1 MKNPRKKEFEQE
13 ELRERL
19 QKHLKQKALQPYLFA
34 SQSGIAPATVYR
46 LLSRMNVSIKN
57 QKKIEIGIQAGEI
70 FDGIQLSKAVDFCE
84 EFKTK
89 PECCDHEFIS
99 REYASQPFGTCLTCG
114 KTIMNLPAYGSTEL

>member
-1 MKNPRKKEFEQE
+1 MKNPRKKEFQQE

-34 SQSGIAPATVYR
+34 NQSGIAPATVYR

-70 FDGIQLSKAVDFCE
+70 VD
-84 EFKTK
+84 K
-89 PECCDHEFIS
+89 I
-99 REYASQPFGTCLTCG
+99 
-114 KTIMNLPAYGSTEL
+114 EL